1 MRVKGGPIRAQ
12 KRKRTLKKAKGYFG
26 AKSKLYKKAHEQ
38 VIRSE
43 AYAFADRKKL
53 KSDYRKLWITRISAA
68 CKQHGISYSKFISGL
83 NKANVELNRKMISEM
98 AINSPET
105 FAELVKIAKENVVT
119 PKNDNTTL

>member
-43 AYAFADRKKL
+43 AYAFADR
-53 KSDYRKLWITRISAA
+53 
-68 CKQHGISYSKFISGL
+68 L

>member
-119 PKNDNTTL
+119 PKQDNTTL

>member
-12 KRKRTLKKAKGYFG
+12 KRKRILKKAKGYFG

-105 FAELVKIAKENVVT
+105 FTELVKIAKENLSI
-119 PKNDNTTL
+119 PKKEDTTL